1 MKNSILIAV
10 VFVAGMFTANA
21 QTTNNGQVNV
31 NINLHK
37 FQTLT
42 INQSDVNIDFITEDH
57 YTNGA
62 TSGVIQDQITVS
74 STGAFAVKATSVT
87 AMQNANGK
95 QLGTGTSALRVS
107 ASAGT
112 NPLEHSPGYANN
124 TELKEDAVLFSA
136 DKGQFGKNVS
146 VEYQADQNLFTNL
159 GLINNEF
166 VNQNDNKTTYQVQVV
181 YTIDVK

>member
-1 MKNSILIAV
+1 MKNSILVAV
-10 VFVAGMFTANA
+10 VLVAGMFTANA

-57 YTNGA
+57 YTSGA

-74 STGAFAVKATSVT
+74 STGAFAVKATTVS
-87 AMQNANGK
+87 AIQNANGK

-107 ASAGT
+107 ATAGT
-112 NPLEHSPGYANN
+112 NPLEHNPNYATN
-124 TELKEDAVLFSA
+124 TELKEEAVLFGA

-146 VEYQADQNLFTNL
+146 VEYQADQNLFTDL
-159 GLINNEF
+159 GLIKNEF
-166 VNQNDNKTTYQVQVV
+166 VNMNENKTTYQVEVI